1 MDSNYKWQEHRAKE
15 RAEAR
20 LQEAAA
26 HRMLRGDAQQREFF
40 LIRAWRRMQ
49 SIVVLGRR
57 AQEPSTRAT
66 RRTPRPRLA
75 GDE

>member
-1 MDSNYKWQEHRAKE
+1 MDSNYQWQEHRAKE

-20 LQEAAA
+20 LHEAAA
-26 HRMLRGDAQQREFF
+26 HRMLSGDAQQREFF

-49 SIVVLGRR
+49 NIVVFGRR
-57 AQEPSTRAT
+57 SQERPASSAPRA
-66 RRTPRPRLA
+66 PRPRLA